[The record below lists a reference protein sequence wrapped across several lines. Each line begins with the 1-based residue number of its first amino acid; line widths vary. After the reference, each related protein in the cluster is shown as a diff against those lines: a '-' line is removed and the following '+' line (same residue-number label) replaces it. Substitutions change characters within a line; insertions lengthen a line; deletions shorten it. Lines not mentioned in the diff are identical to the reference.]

1 MTIRKKSVKNGK
13 NVMYLCI
20 LTVINCI
27 IKNLRRCGTKVTFIT
42 KRQLFTLKKSQS
54 IVFLYGE
61 NMNLP

>member
-54 IVFLYGE
+54 IVFL
-61 NMNLP
+61 